1 MSDFEDIQ
9 RLLRLKR
16 YERPPED
23 FLEDFIRGFQHRQ
36 RQELLRH
43 SARGLLWERVN
54 TYFEGLFAPKWR
66 WAGGTAFALLVA
78 FMVFKPAS
86 SIPGGSPGASP
97 PVARQVDDK
106 RAPISD
112 AEVERY
118 LISRHFEG
126 GLGNEGLIDA
136 AQGPETKVTPLPE
149 RTQQPSFIRQ
159 DVDMKGELR
168 R

>member
-1 MSDFEDIQ
+1 MSEFEDIQ

-16 YERPPED
+16 YEKPPED
-23 FLEDFIRGFQHRQ
+23 FVDDFVRQFQHRQ

-66 WAGGTAFALLVA
+66 WAGATAVALLLAGVI
-78 FMVFKPAS
+78 FR
-86 SIPGGSPGASP
+86 PGAGVTGGNKVSDQ
-97 PVARQVDDK
+97 VASHNFNYSEKQ
-106 RAPISD
+106 APISD

-126 GLGNEGLIDA
+126 GLGNELTPVNY
-136 AQGPETKVTPLPE
+136 GPEIAPQNRPTPSLK
-149 RTQQPSFIRQ
+149 Q
-159 DVDMKGELR
+159 DLLAR
-168 R
+168 